1 MDTKHGHNR
10 RNKRSSEY
18 TAWANMLARCRPG
31 RHDADR
37 YWDRGVEVCERWDPR
52 KGGSFSNFL
61 LDMGQK
67 PGPEYSLD
75 KDGII
80 PGNLIYGPGLC
91 RWATPSEQM
100 TARRNTVWLTHQDE
114 RLSVQQWSIRSG
126 VPRSTLERRLK
137 LGWSI
142 SAALTTPV
150 DRTAGRLKTRSSVT
164 YNGVTKSIS
173 EWSND
178 TGIPKDTL
186 SWRLRNGWDVAKAL
200 TALPAKS
207 SYD

>member
-75 KDGII
+75 KDGIV

-91 RWATPSEQM
+91 RMGKAG
-100 TARRNTVWLTHQDE
+100 DE
-114 RLSVQQWSIRSG
+114 LNQAHCDGVVRLLREC
-126 VPRSTLERRLK
+126 LED
-137 LGWSI
+137 
-142 SAALTTPV
+142 AQ
-150 DRTAGRLKTRSSVT
+150 
-164 YNGVTKSIS
+164 
-173 EWSND
+173 
-178 TGIPKDTL
+178 
-186 SWRLRNGWDVAKAL
+186 
-200 TALPAKS
+200 
-207 SYD
+207 